1 MYFVDKSSVFH
12 YSSAK
17 VFLFSNKRKFNVVH
31 LIYCFRGASQIYLWS
46 VEKKEIPQ
54 IMKTNFYILIIA
66 LLSFSAITAQT
77 ETKVKNV
84 ETKITVSEEKE
95 TKVILEEVKINEVIA
110 RSSSDIRI
118 YLNRER
124 KVDNIKLVFPKIN
137 KRKLA

>member
-1 MYFVDKSSVFH
+1 
-12 YSSAK
+12 
-17 VFLFSNKRKFNVVH
+17 
-31 LIYCFRGASQIYLWS
+31 
-46 VEKKEIPQ
+46 
-54 IMKTNFYILIIA
+54 MKTNFYILIIA